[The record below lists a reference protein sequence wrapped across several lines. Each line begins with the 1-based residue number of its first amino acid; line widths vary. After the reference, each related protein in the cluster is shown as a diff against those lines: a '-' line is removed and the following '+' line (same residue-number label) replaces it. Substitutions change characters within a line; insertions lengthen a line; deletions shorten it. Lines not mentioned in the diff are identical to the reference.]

1 MNIMTIG
8 VVVTIIS
15 SFVVSAMQYYQYIN
29 SGRNLIFFAETIALY
44 AASAVCEAIA
54 EKYMV

>member
-1 MNIMTIG
+1 MNIMTFG
-8 VVVTIIS
+8 VFVTIIS
-15 SFVVSAMQYYQYIN
+15 SLVVSAMQYYQYVN
-29 SGRNLIFFAETIALY
+29 SGRNLVYFAETIALY